1 MGQYSLTRFIGISFF
16 LHAVF
21 IASTA
26 YYSFE
31 GRKELPFRVRLI
43 EIPDIKENTIS
54 VQKIYSSE
62 PAGSAEKREDAR
74 NALNTSETSDTEAN
88 SLKGINPPE
97 SKIKSNDVSV
107 PHNPIQ
113 SVQDLKSDK
122 PKVEIE
128 PKNDAFDN
136 DTIPLDTKEIKY
148 NSYFD
153 SIKRKISSVW
163 RYPDEAMSQGIK
175 GSVVLRFSIS
185 KEGALLDTKLLR
197 STDYKVLDNEAV
209 RAVRAAAPFDKFPD
223 NIDKNQLNIIA
234 TFSYRPSFISDFP

>member
-31 GRKELPFRVRLI
+31 GRKDPPFRVRLI
-43 EIPDIKENTIS
+43 EIPDVKENTIS
-54 VQKIYSSE
+54 VQKIYSSK
-62 PAGSAEKREDAR
+62 PAESAEKVEEAI
-74 NALNTSETSDTEAN
+74 NTLNTSETSDTEAN
-88 SLKGINPPE
+88 SLKGADPLE
-97 SKIKSNDVSV
+97 SNIESDSVSV
-107 PHNPIQ
+107 PDNPTQ
-113 SVQDLKSDK
+113 SAQDLKSGK

-128 PKNDAFDN
+128 PKDDAFDN
-136 DTIPLDTKEIKY
+136 DTIPLDTKEIRY

-185 KEGALLDTKLLR
+185 KEGALLDAKLLR
-197 STDYKVLDNEAV
+197 STDYKVLDDEAV
-209 RAVRAAAPFDKFPD
+209 RAVKTAAPFDKIPD

-234 TFSYRPSFISDFP
+234 TFSYRPSFISDLP

>member
-1 MGQYSLTRFIGISFF
+1 MGQYGLTKFIGISFF

-31 GRKELPFRVRLI
+31 GRKEPPFRVRLI
-43 EIPDIKENTIS
+43 EIPDVNENTIS

-62 PAGSAEKREDAR
+62 PVESAEKREDAR
-74 NALNTSETSDTEAN
+74 NTLNTSETSDTEAN
-88 SLKGINPPE
+88 SLKGINPSE

-107 PHNPIQ
+107 PDNPSQ
-113 SVQDLKSDK
+113 SVRDLKSDK

-128 PKNDAFDN
+128 PKNDAFDS

-185 KEGALLDTKLLR
+185 REGVLLDTKLLS
-197 STDYKVLDNEAV
+197 STDYKVLDDEAV
-209 RAVRAAAPFDKFPD
+209 RAVKTAAPFDKFPY
-223 NIDKNQLNIIA
+223 NIDKNQINVIA

>member
-43 EIPDIKENTIS
+43 EIPDIDENTIS
-54 VQKIYSSE
+54 VQKIYSSAPVE
-62 PAGSAEKREDAR
+62 SAEKKEDAR
-74 NALNTSETSDTEAN
+74 NTLNTSETSDKEAN
-88 SLKGINPPE
+88 SLRGIDPSE

-107 PHNPIQ
+107 PDNPGQ

-122 PKVEIE
+122 PKVKIE
-128 PKNDAFDN
+128 PKDDAFN
-136 DTIPLDTKEIKY
+136 SDTIPLDTKEIKY

-185 KEGALLDTKLLR
+185 REGALLDTMLLS
-197 STDYKVLDNEAV
+197 STNYKVLDEEAV
-209 RAVRAAAPFDKFPD
+209 RAVKTASPFDKIPD
-223 NIDKNQLNIIA
+223 DIDKNQLNIIA
-234 TFSYRPSFISDFP
+234 TFSYCPSFISDFP